1 MASKLANSRPAEILL
16 AEDNENDVELT
27 RAGFERCKLLL
38 NLHHV
43 KDGEECMAFLRKQG
57 KYSNAPTPDLLL
69 LDLNMPRMDG
79 REVLAELVAD
89 ESLNAVPVVVL
100 TTSADDQEILKMYKM
115 RCSSYI
121 IKPVDFAQ
129 FLHVV
134 RSIAEY
140 WFTVVVL
147 PKENSAQETAY
158 APELSAPLAQL
169 GTHR

>member
-1 MASKLANSRPAEILL
+1 MTNNFAISRPAEILL

-27 RAGFERCKLLL
+27 RQGFKRCKLLL

-43 KDGEECMAFLRKQG
+43 KDGEECMEFLRKQG
-57 KYSNAPTPDLLL
+57 KYSEAPTPDLLL

-89 ESLNAVPVVVL
+89 QTLNAIPVVVL
-100 TTSADDQEILKMYKM
+100 TTSAQDEEILKMYKL

-121 IKPVDFAQ
+121 VKPVDFDQ
-129 FLHVV
+129 FLLAV

-147 PKENSAQETAY
+147 PRANSAEKA
-158 APELSAPLAQL
+158 AHGGA
-169 GTHR
+169 

>member
-1 MASKLANSRPAEILL
+1 MISKLANNRPAEILL

-27 RAGFERCKLLL
+27 RQSFKRCKLVL

-57 KYSNAPTPDLLL
+57 KYANAPTPDLLL

-79 REVLAELVAD
+79 REVLAEIVAD
-89 ESLNAVPVVVL
+89 ETLNALPVVVL
-100 TTSADDQEILKMYKM
+100 TTSVQDEEILKMYKM

-121 IKPVDFAQ
+121 IKPVDFPQ

-140 WFTVVVL
+140 WLTVVVL
-147 PKENSAQETAY
+147 PIENSAKEAAY
-158 APELSAPLAQL
+158 APELGAPLAQL
-169 GTHR
+169 GTLR